1 MLHFCRQRA
10 IDHCQKYYQLE
21 SPQCFPA
28 FVLPGHSCPPTP
40 PTPSLAPGVRNQT
53 RSSSQ
58 GNTDCT
64 RGQSNRFEEERN
76 PRQHSRGQRLLCQL
90 GAARV
95 GLPRQ
100 AKWWQKVENLPH
112 ATILSSSSETARP
125 PFSPAS
131 TKMLF
136 VTHTTFQTTH
146 TAEVVVAKRLSL
158 PRELSRRRIAVCLY
172 KQISR

>member
-1 MLHFCRQRA
+1 MVLVT
-10 IDHCQKYYQLE
+10 ILE
-21 SPQCFPA
+21 TINIEKRNIIHLTFLSSESHRSLPE
-28 FVLPGHSCPPTP
+28 VLLAGITLVLSCICAPWWTLLSTNP
-40 PTPSLAPGVRNQT
+40 PTPSLAPGVRDQT

-58 GNTDCT
+58 GNPDCT

-100 AKWWQKVENLPH
+100 AKWWQKVGNLPH

-136 VTHTTFQTTH
+136 VTHTTF
-146 TAEVVVAKRLSL
+146 
-158 PRELSRRRIAVCLY
+158 
-172 KQISR
+172 